1 MGRADVVAFIFSA
14 FAFLAYDAGFG
25 QELRPASFA
34 PRLVPAARDRHSR
47 QHAVAVL
54 KCLGWTAVAVMSKAC
69 ACCSRIGAD
78 RAQEI
83 GAMIVPCCTAYDML
97 LVCRMSW
104 RDMVALVW
112 PGTVVKGGKAV
123 AVAREKWAAS
133 FIKRQVG

>member
-1 MGRADVVAFIFSA
+1 MWDDSHRIAAQVHRLGNCCHPLQGAP
-14 FAFLAYDAGFG
+14 AGTDRSSNYS
-25 QELRPASFA
+25 QE
-34 PRLVPAARDRHSR
+34 
-47 QHAVAVL
+47 
-54 KCLGWTAVAVMSKAC
+54 T
-69 ACCSRIGAD
+69 
-78 RAQEI
+78 